1 MDSRYAVHDLPT
13 APRLGAFGLTRLRL
27 PTAVEIEVN
36 PNSPIQ
42 RHLPYG
48 ARWLA
53 LVTVDVC
60 CQKSIEFFAG
70 RVKRALLLLGEPT
83 MD

>member
-13 APRLGAFGLTRLRL
+13 APRLGAFGLTRSRL

-42 RHLPYG
+42 RHLPHG

-53 LVTVDVC
+53 LIAMGVC
-60 CQKSIEFFAG
+60 SQKSIELFAG
-70 RVKRALLLLGEPT
+70 RIKRALLLL
-83 MD
+83 